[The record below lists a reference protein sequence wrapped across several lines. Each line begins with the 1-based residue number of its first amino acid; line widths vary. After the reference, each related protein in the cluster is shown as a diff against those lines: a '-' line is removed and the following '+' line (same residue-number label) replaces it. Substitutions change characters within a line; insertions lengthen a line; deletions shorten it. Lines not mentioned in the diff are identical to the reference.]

1 MLVLHRQRLLVDLVR
16 EVLEAALAHLH
27 LEELFF
33 SQELRED
40 LVISD
45 LLLLCYILLQ
55 GLETPLD
62 NLPVPEGI

>member
-1 MLVLHRQRLLVDLVR
+1 MLVLHRQCLLVHLVR

-33 SQELRED
+33 SQELRENF
-40 LVISD
+40 VISD

-62 NLPVPEGI
+62 NLSVPEGI